1 MVVSYYRPTR
11 VIVDLA
17 AIKENIRTQQQY
29 LAKDQTI
36 FAVVKANGY
45 GHGVLAVANAAQ
57 QAGAT
62 GFCVATLDEG
72 IELREAGFQEPIFI
86 LGPIDLNG
94 LIWASKYQLGLP
106 ITSLEYLHELIQQAK
121 LLTFAKNQAL
131 QLHLAFDSGMGR
143 IGFRQANEIQTAIQ
157 WMDQAENMEWVGIF
171 THFATADERDK
182 AYWQQQFSRFET
194 VLAQLPRQ
202 PKYVHVSNSATL
214 LWQKPIGNVIRMGIS
229 MYGLNPSGTTL
240 ALPVPLKPALRL
252 VSALTQVKLVEKGEK
267 IGYGKTYE
275 TTQAEWIGTVPIGY
289 ADGFIRKFQ
298 GFSLLVDGYECEIVG
313 RICMDQLMIRLPK
326 SFPLGTEVVIIGK
339 SKEKEISMQDLADY
353 VDTIHYELACLIST
367 RVPRVY
373 VEES

>member
-17 AIKENIRTQQQY
+17 AIKDNIRAQQQY
-29 LAKDQTI
+29 LAKNQTI

-45 GHGVLAVANAAQ
+45 GHGVLAVANAAK

-86 LGPIDLNG
+86 LGPIDLAG
-94 LIWASKYQLGLP
+94 LKWASKYQLGLP
-106 ITSLEYLHELIQQAK
+106 ITSLEYLQALIEQAK
-121 LLTFAKNQAL
+121 WLTFPENQAL

-143 IGFRQANEIQTAIQ
+143 IGFRQASEIQTAIQ
-157 WMDQAENMEWVGIF
+157 WMDQAENTEWVGIF
-171 THFATADERDK
+171 THFATADEQDQT
-182 AYWQQQFSRFET
+182 YWQQQFSRFET

-214 LWQKPIGNVIRMGIS
+214 LWQKPIGNVIRLGIS
-229 MYGLNPSGTTL
+229 MYGLNPSGTAL
-240 ALPVPLKPALRL
+240 ALPVPLKPALSL

-275 TTQAEWIGTVPIGY
+275 AKQAEWIGTVPIGY

-298 GFSLLVDGYECEIVG
+298 GFSLLVEGYECEIVG

-367 RVPRVY
+367 RVPRIY
-373 VEES
+373 VGES